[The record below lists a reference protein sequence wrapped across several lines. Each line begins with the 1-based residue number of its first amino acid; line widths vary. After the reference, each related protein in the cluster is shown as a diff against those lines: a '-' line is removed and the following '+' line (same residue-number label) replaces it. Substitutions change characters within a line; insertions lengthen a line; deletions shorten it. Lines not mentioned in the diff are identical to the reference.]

1 MAFTTAI
8 DFRESVFGTEK
19 ILRFEKN
26 VICSKCAGS
35 GAEPGAKITTCATCG
50 GQGRVEQIQR
60 TFMGAMR
67 SVRPCPDCGG
77 EGKRAEK
84 QCSRCKGRGSEPG
97 VKELKVKIPA
107 GIADGQTI
115 ELAGEGDLGV
125 KGGSAGSLFL
135 TVRVRPDK
143 VFKRQ
148 GHDLLTQKQ
157 ISFALATL
165 GGRVPLITLDGEVQL
180 KIPASTQSGT
190 VIKLESKGVPHLRGG
205 RRGDLLVTVKVITP
219 AKLSKKEREAL
230 KQLPTEEGEKIVLG
244 SWL

>member
-1 MAFTTAI
+1 
-8 DFRESVFGTEK
+8 
-19 ILRFEKN
+19 
-26 VICSKCAGS
+26 
-35 GAEPGAKITTCATCG
+35 
-50 GQGRVEQIQR
+50 
-60 TFMGAMR
+60 
-67 SVRPCPDCGG
+67 
-77 EGKRAEK
+77 
-84 QCSRCKGRGSEPG
+84 
-97 VKELKVKIPA
+97 
-107 GIADGQTI
+107 
-115 ELAGEGDLGV
+115 GDPGV

-230 KQLPTEEGEKIVLG
+230 KELPTEEGEKIVLV